1 MSIDAPKSNKADIN
15 IPPRNISTPSGTP
28 TETTSGIKSSP
39 HPAISLTSI
48 NIKVDQA
55 VQAKVVEVLNAVT
68 NKATQHNFNVTL
80 DIAGTKLLVKT
91 NIQLQPGQLIEVRAN
106 SKGELLLPPPTTK
119 EISPLIQAISRVL
132 PFQQPV
138 GKTVASILQNLPM
151 LEAQN
156 PQLKTL
162 ADNLTQLLPKA
173 THFKPVV
180 TIAPDQTTPQPN
192 YNNIGKSNLY
202 SPGMQ
207 IRQAL
212 ENSGIFMEN
221 RLAATSYTAAIT
233 TQAKNLSPLINSRPV
248 ESTPTSTATPLPP
261 GNPGSMTAPP
271 GTSDLK
277 AVISQMINT
286 LSTMSVSGQTAAE
299 PITKV
304 LAASD
309 PTLLINPFNFPTV
322 AGPTKGAGSDQE
334 RNLSVGDLLKR
345 LAGALNR
352 IQFNQLNSLYQ
363 AQTSSSDTATIQTWH
378 MEIPFLTAQN
388 DIDPIQVRIDQ
399 QTSKNKNSQDP
410 ENQSSWKL
418 SLAFDL
424 DNLGPLY
431 IQVNLS
437 PPNVSSTIWA
447 EQQQTLKL
455 INREANNFRESL
467 IKLGLT
473 VDDIC
478 CRQGQPNTR
487 KARLEQQIVDI
498 KA

>member
-1 MSIDAPKSNKADIN
+1 MSIDAPNSNKADIS
-15 IPPRNISTPSGTP
+15 IPSRNITTPSGTP
-28 TETTSGIKSSP
+28 TETNSGIKSAP
-39 HPAISLTSI
+39 HPATSLDSI
-48 NIKVDQA
+48 NIKVGQA
-55 VQAKVVEVLNAVT
+55 IQAKVIEVTNAVT
-68 NKATQHNFNVTL
+68 NRATQNNFNVTL

-91 NIQLQPGQLIEVRAN
+91 NIQLQPGQLIEVRPNA
-106 SKGELLLPPPTTK
+106 KGELLLSPPTAK
-119 EISPLIQAISRVL
+119 EIPPLIQAISRIL

-138 GKTVASILQNLPM
+138 GKTVASILQNLPL

-162 ADNLTQLLPKA
+162 TDKLIQLLPKA
-173 THFKPVV
+173 NHFKPVV
-180 TIAPDQTTPQPN
+180 TTAPDQAAPQTN
-192 YNNIGKSNLY
+192 FNNLGKSSLNN
-202 SPGMQ
+202 PVMQ
-207 IRQAL
+207 IRQAI

-221 RLAATSYTAAIT
+221 RLAATAYTVPLA
-233 TQAKNLSPLINSRPV
+233 TQPKSLSPLITSRLVENS
-248 ESTPTSTATPLPP
+248 PTSTGTALSP
-261 GNPGSMTAPP
+261 GSPGSMSANTSA
-271 GTSDLK
+271 SDLK
-277 AVISQMINT
+277 AVISQLINT
-286 LSTMSVSGQTAAE
+286 LGTIYASGQTATGSTAN
-299 PITKV
+299 I

-322 AGPTKGAGSDQE
+322 AGPIRGASSDQE

-388 DIDPIQVRIDQ
+388 EVDPIQVRIDQ
-399 QTSKNKNSQDP
+399 ETSKNNNSQEQ

-467 IKLGLT
+467 TKLGLT